1 MNSIRE
7 GRDYKFVIPED
18 DGISVNVELLSG
30 EYSGVVYN
38 YGKVS
43 FEEDDETQQG
53 YLVFEYDVIESNNFE
68 SLKEDDNFK
77 NRIGD
82 ILTTIITNNMEKNPS
97 EVISE

>member
-1 MNSIRE
+1 MNNIVE
-7 GRDYKFVIPED
+7 GYDYKFVIPED

-30 EYSGVVYN
+30 EYTGVVYN

-43 FEEDDETQQG
+43 FEEDEEGQQG
-53 YLVFEYDVIESNNFE
+53 YLVFEYEIIGSENE

-77 NRIGD
+77 NHIGN
-82 ILTTIITNNMEKNPS
+82 ILSTIITKNLENMPS